1 MNLSLSPSARRMK
14 GRRRKDH
21 GECGRRTGG
30 LFGRE
35 KDTRRGRGGRVKERE
50 RDEERLTSREKEGE
64 NVDGMETRE
73 GGGVARIEGDGA
85 RVERL
90 DGIPIRA
97 KSAGHYTGSVG
108 IATS

>member
-35 KDTRRGRGGRVKERE
+35 KDTRRGQEGGRVKEGE
-50 RDEERLTSREKEGE
+50 RDEERLMSREKEGE
-64 NVDGMETRE
+64 NVDGMETRK
-73 GGGVARIEGDGA
+73 GGGVARC
-85 RVERL
+85 
-90 DGIPIRA
+90 
-97 KSAGHYTGSVG
+97 TG
-108 IATS
+108 

>member
-21 GECGRRTGG
+21 GECGRKTGG

-35 KDTRRGRGGRVKERE
+35 KDTRRGQEGGRAKEGE
-50 RDEERLTSREKEGE
+50 RDEERLMSREKEGE

-73 GGGVARIEGDGA
+73 GGGVARC
-85 RVERL
+85 
-90 DGIPIRA
+90 
-97 KSAGHYTGSVG
+97 TG
-108 IATS
+108 